1 MKITMKWSFF
11 AIVTVIIVAFILPV
25 HAAEKKTFTLQSKF
39 IENKSSTTIYLED
52 KPKHLLTQRVQLRK
66 LTSSN
71 PDFNDIDI
79 MNYDQ
84 ADSIA
89 GSGSHRGYSFYYHK
103 NGDKSF
109 LKWEGTHKTT
119 LKEDES
125 WETNAEGYIEFVGG
139 TGMYNNIK
147 GGGQYT
153 CLFTANGGG
162 CEAKVEAE
170 Y

>member
-1 MKITMKWSFF
+1 M
-11 AIVTVIIVAFILPV
+11 VTIVALILPV
-25 HAAEKKTFTLQSKF
+25 YAAEKKKFTLQTKL
-39 IENKSSTTIYLED
+39 IANKSGSTIYLED
-52 KPKHLLTQRVQLRK
+52 KPKHLLTQTVQLRK

-71 PDFNDIDI
+71 PDFNGLDI
-79 MNYDQ
+79 MNYSQ

-89 GSGSHRGYSFYYHK
+89 GNGSHRGYSFYYHK

-109 LKWEGTHKTT
+109 LKWEGIHKASQ
-119 LKEDES
+119 KEDES

-147 GGGQYT
+147 GGGNYT
-153 CLFTANGGG
+153 CLFTASGGG